1 MKNLKKL
8 RQERNMSQQELGE
21 HFCLSQQSIH
31 KYEKGRAEPDI
42 ETLIA
47 FAEFFHTSVD
57 YLIGRTDN
65 PVPGNFNL
73 EITFSPGD
81 LHHLYSY
88 MKLSPKVKEKID
100 SLIDTLLMESQEK

>member
-8 RQERNMSQQELGE
+8 REERSISQQALGE

-31 KYEKGRAEPDI
+31 KYENGRAEPDI

-47 FAEFFHTSVD
+47 LAEFFHTSVD
-57 YLIGRTDN
+57 YLIGHTDN
-65 PVPGNFNL
+65 SAPVNL
-73 EITFSPGD
+73 NAEVAFSPGD

-88 MKLSPKVKEKID
+88 KKLSPKVKEKID
-100 SLIDTLLMESQEK
+100 SLIDTLLLELQEE